1 MWVLYRSVVELYL
14 DSDER
19 QQECKERD
27 DGADNVGCLLV
38 LGNRDHNAHN
48 DCPDP
53 WGDLNIDQSNAEL

>member
-1 MWVLYRSVVELYL
+1 MELYL

-19 QQECKERD
+19 QQECKERN

-53 WGDLNIDQSNAEL
+53 RGDLNIDQSNA